1 MAGEPSEYLQ
11 TPESETGHPPT
22 QVSLEPEGGEG
33 WPPPGKAKGFLD
45 GASVLGLSEET
56 APDEVRPCL
65 RRQELRL
72 LRVRVR
78 MWASGPERAA
88 E

>member
-1 MAGEPSEYLQ
+1 MAGQPAEYLQ
-11 TPESETGHPPT
+11 TPESEIGHPLT
-22 QVSLEPEGGEG
+22 LASLETEGGEG
-33 WPPPGKAKGFLD
+33 WPPPGKAKGFLV

-56 APDEVRPCL
+56 APAEVRLCL

-78 MWASGPERAA
+78 MRASGPERAA